1 MIYILLFAA
10 LSALVPLGTSAGRP
24 NTPLLALVCFGLFL
38 FVGFR
43 WQVGCDWTGYLNI
56 FEITRQAS
64 IDEILNAR
72 EPGFGL
78 LNLLIHAFELDYFWI
93 NVASAALFFIGLYFF
108 AKREANPLA
117 LVALSFPVLIVNMPM
132 SGVRQGIAIGFF
144 MLAINAYRD
153 GNRWLY
159 AGAVLAGAA
168 FHQSALIFLG
178 LAPLI
183 AVRKTAATIAF
194 ALILTLPAMYLLFT
208 GAAGFYADRYIGGV
222 DEAAGAP
229 YRTALLAA
237 TGLLFFA
244 ALRKRWFRDFPA
256 DYELYVMAAAMM
268 VAVLPIALYAS
279 VIGDRMGYYLIP
291 FQLVIFA
298 RLAHLMRNDSMAPL
312 YAMLPYFALLA
323 FFIGWMNLSP
333 IFDRCYLPYGSVL
346 AGGE

>member
-1 MIYILLFAA
+1 MIYVLVFGA
-10 LSALVPLGTSAGRP
+10 LSALVPLGTSGGRP
-24 NTPLLALVCFGLFL
+24 NLVLLALVCFALFL

-56 FEITRQAS
+56 YEITRQAS
-64 IDEILNAR
+64 LDEILSAR

-78 LNLLIHAFELDYFWI
+78 LNLIVHGFELDYFWI
-93 NVASAALFFIGLYFF
+93 NVAGALCFFVGLYFF
-108 AKREANPLA
+108 AGREANPLA
-117 LVALSFPVLIVNMPM
+117 IVALSFPVLIVNMPM
-132 SGVRQGIAIGFF
+132 SGVRQGMAIGFF
-144 MLAINAYRD
+144 MLAINAYRE
-153 GNRWLY
+153 GKRWLY
-159 AGAVLAGAA
+159 AAAILAGAT

-194 ALILTLPAMYLLFT
+194 ALILTLPAMYFLFT
-208 GAAGFYADRYIGGV
+208 GAAGFYADRYVGGA

-229 YRTALLAA
+229 FRTALLAA
-237 TGLLFFA
+237 TGILFFLL
-244 ALRKRWFRDFPA
+244 LRKRWLREFPA
-256 DYELYVMAAAMM
+256 DYELYVIAGIAMI
-268 VAVLPIALYAS
+268 AVLPIALYAS

-298 RLAHLMRNDSMAPL
+298 RLAHLMRSDSMAPL
-312 YAMLPYFALLA
+312 YAALPYVALFA
-323 FFIGWMNLSP
+323 FFIAWMNFSP